1 MAQFKR
7 VISTALKG
15 LLAVV
20 LVVAALPAVTGNQYI
35 YRAFRATY
43 LMGHTTAN
51 IDDAPVFDQR
61 IVKAGTP
68 QPWPV
73 SPVYNQTPLP
83 ADLVAWHEQFGT
95 AAWLVVH
102 DGQVLQERYF
112 APYNAESRTNSFSMA
127 KTVTTMLA
135 GAAVADGYLLSFDE
149 PVSDFIQEWVRDPRG
164 GKATFAQF
172 SAMSAG
178 HNWTESYYLP
188 LNPTAELYY
197 GDQAE
202 AQVLAAGF
210 ERDPGKEYEYNSA
223 GTQVLAVALRR
234 ALQRKNPELT
244 LAQYFSEKFWVP
256 LGMEHDAIWTVDR
269 PDGMEKAFCCIY
281 ATARDYAKLGQLLL
295 QGGQWQGKQ
304 LLDAGFIA
312 RMSLPDLQ
320 PFYGHSLWM
329 DHAYKHPFYLFQGHL
344 GQYIIVVPSAKLV
357 VVRLGQTRD
366 KDRAGEMLPK
376 EIYRYVDAAVEAARQ
391 AMPAAA
397 PMAAPVAAPTA
408 AVTPAPAG

>member
-1 MAQFKR
+1 
-7 VISTALKG
+7 
-15 LLAVV
+15 
-20 LVVAALPAVTGNQYI
+20 
-35 YRAFRATY
+35 
-43 LMGHTTAN
+43 
-51 IDDAPVFDQR
+51 
-61 IVKAGTP
+61 
-68 QPWPV
+68 
-73 SPVYNQTPLP
+73 
-83 ADLVAWHEQFGT
+83 
-95 AAWLVVH
+95 
-102 DGQVLQERYF
+102 
-112 APYNAESRTNSFSMA
+112 
-127 KTVTTMLA
+127 
-135 GAAVADGYLLSFDE
+135 
-149 PVSDFIQEWVRDPRG
+149 
-164 GKATFAQF
+164 
-172 SAMSAG
+172 
-178 HNWTESYYLP
+178 
-188 LNPTAELYY
+188 
-197 GDQAE
+197 
-202 AQVLAAGF
+202 
-210 ERDPGKEYEYNSA
+210 
-223 GTQVLAVALRR
+223 LAVALRR

-397 PMAAPVAAPTA
+397 PVAAPTA
-408 AVTPAPAG
+408 AAAPAPAG